1 MDAKQLKTRIST
13 TILRHYG
20 VEPENAAPVMIYNA
34 LGAVVRDL
42 MMEKWTETQEKIEK
56 SAAKQVCYLSMEFLL
71 GRSLRNNVFNLGL
84 MKEVEES
91 LAALG
96 TDFTTICEVEHD
108 AALGNGGLG
117 RLAACYMDAMAS
129 QGLPATGYSILYE
142 YGIFKQK
149 IIDGQQTELPDSW
162 LDSGRIWL
170 VPRQDETEEV
180 RFGGTIREE
189 WREDRMHIV
198 HENYVSVNAVPNDM
212 LISGYQSDTVNT
224 LRLWQAKSPYSIDM
238 ALFSEGAYLKSLE
251 QQAMAEVISK
261 ILYPEDN
268 HYEGKSLRVKQ
279 QYFFVSASVQSILKK
294 EMKRFGTLD
303 GLYDHYVI
311 QINDTHPA
319 MVIPELMRLMMDVYG
334 YGWDKA
340 WEITNKTVAY
350 TNHTVMVEAL
360 EHWPKDLIRQ
370 VVPRIYQIIAEIN
383 ERFCAELWKHF
394 PGDWERISRM
404 AIMSNGEIHM
414 ANLSIAGAFSVNGVS
429 ELHSQILK
437 DDCFKN
443 FYLVSPEKFRNVTNG
458 ITYRRWMGQCNPELT
473 ELVCSCIGDGFLRK
487 PDELAKLMAFTEDES
502 VLTRFAE
509 AKRAN
514 KLRLAEYIRRE
525 NGISVDPDSLFDVQ
539 AKRLHEYKRQLLNV
553 LHILRQYFEIKDNPN
568 ADFVPRTYLFGAKAA
583 PGYGRAKRIIQ
594 LIHALAD
601 MVNSD
606 PDIRGRLK
614 VVFLEDYRVSV
625 AEILMPAANLS
636 EQISTAGR
644 EASGTGN
651 MKFMLNGAIT
661 IGTMDGAN
669 VEIAREVGEEN
680 MFIFG
685 LKTPEVNEL
694 IRQGYNAMNY
704 YQDNAW
710 IARILMAISTGIGA
724 PGRTVAFPDIVNSLV
739 MNSYGNMA
747 DPYLV
752 LADFEDYCRAQ
763 NAADALYRD
772 SLAWNRVGLINTA
785 KSGIFAADRSVLEY
799 DERIWH
805 LTHLN
810 ELKG

>member
-1 MDAKQLKTRIST
+1 MDAKQLKIRLNT

-20 VEPENAAPVMIYNA
+20 AEPEKATPVMIYNA
-34 LGAVVRDL
+34 LAAVIRDM
-42 MMEKWTETQEKIEK
+42 MMEHWTDTQEKIEK
-56 SAAKQVCYLSMEFLL
+56 ANAKQVCYLSMEFLL

-84 MKEVEES
+84 SEVVEES
-91 LAALG
+91 LRSFG
-96 TDFTTICEVEHD
+96 TDFETICSVEHD

-129 QGLPATGYSILYE
+129 QNLPATGYSILYE

-162 LDSGRIWL
+162 LDSGRVWL
-170 VPRQDETEEV
+170 VPKPDETEEV
-180 RFGGTIREE
+180 RFGGTVREE
-189 WREDRMHIV
+189 WRNDRMHIV
-198 HENYVSVNAVPNDM
+198 HENYVSVNAVPHDM
-212 LISGYQSDTVNT
+212 LISGYQNETVNT

-279 QYFFVSASVQSILKK
+279 QYFFISASVQSILKK

-303 GLYDHYVI
+303 RLSEHYCI

-319 MVIPELMRLMMDVYG
+319 MVIPELMRLMMDIYG

-340 WEITNKTVAY
+340 WDIVTKTVAY

-360 EHWPKDLIRQ
+360 ERWPEDLIKQ
-370 VVPRIYQIIAEIN
+370 VVPRVYQIICEIN
-383 ERFCAELWKHF
+383 ERFCKKLWQHF
-394 PGDWERISRM
+394 PGDWDRISNM
-404 AIMSNGEIHM
+404 AIMANGEIRM
-414 ANLSIAGAFSVNGVS
+414 ANLAIAGAFSVNGVS

-437 DDCFKN
+437 DDCFHN

-458 ITYRRWMGQCNPELT
+458 ITYRRWMGQCNPELVGLLKDT
-473 ELVCSCIGDGFLRK
+473 IGGGFLREPK
-487 PDELAKLMAFTEDES
+487 ELEKLMAFTDDAE
-502 VLTRFAE
+502 VLARFGQ
-509 AKRAN
+509 AKYSN
-514 KLRLAEYIRRE
+514 KLRLAEYIKKE
-525 NGISVDPDSLFDVQ
+525 NGISIDPDSLFDVQ

-553 LHILRQYFEIKDNPN
+553 LHILRQYYEIKDNPN
-568 ADFVPRTYLFGAKAA
+568 RETVPRTYLFGAKAA

-601 MVNSD
+601 MVNTD
-606 PDIRGRLK
+606 PDMKDRLK

-685 LKTPEVNEL
+685 LRTPEVNSL
-694 IRQGYNAMNY
+694 IREGYNAMNY
-704 YQDNAW
+704 YQNNSW
-710 IARILMAISTGIGA
+710 ISRILMAVSSGIGA
-724 PGRTVAFPDIVNSLV
+724 PGRKVAFPDLVNSLV
-739 MNSYGNMA
+739 MSSYGSMA

-763 NAADALYRD
+763 NQADALYRKP
-772 SLAWNRVGLINTA
+772 LEWNRVGLINTA

-799 DERIWH
+799 DERIWN
-805 LTHLN
+805 LTHLD
-810 ELKG
+810 